1 MSPIRALVF
10 DFDGLV
16 VDTESPALASWQ
28 EIYSEHGHE
37 LTIAAWADAIGTIGG
52 FDPVAHL
59 EELHGAPLDGEALRA
74 RRMPRQLELT
84 DAEAVRPGILSYL
97 EAAKGLG
104 LQVAI
109 ASSNASEWVQG
120 HLHRLG
126 ISEGWAAIECA
137 DGEVSVAKPEPDL
150 YEAVLRM
157 LGISGAEAIALEDS
171 PNGIAAAK
179 AAGMF
184 CVAVPNAVTVNL
196 RLFGADVVLPSL
208 EAMPLSDLIEY
219 ASR

>member
-16 VDTESPALASWQ
+16 VDTESPAYASWQ

-59 EELHGAPLDGEALRA
+59 EELHEAPLDGDALRA
-74 RRMPRQLELT
+74 QRLPRHMELT
-84 DAEAVRPGILSYL
+84 DAEPVRPGVQAYL
-97 EAAKGLG
+97 DEARVLG
-104 LQVAI
+104 LAVAI
-109 ASSNASEWVQG
+109 ASSNAGEWVHS
-120 HLHRLG
+120 HLERVGL
-126 ISEGWAAIECA
+126 SQGWAAIECA
-137 DGEVSVAKPEPDL
+137 DGDAGVAKPEPHL
-150 YEAVLRM
+150 YEAVLSK
-157 LGISGAEAIALEDS
+157 LGITGAEAIALEDS

-184 CVAVPNAVTVNL
+184 CVAVPNPVTVNL

-208 EAMPLSDLIEY
+208 EVMPLSDLIEY
-219 ASR
+219 AQR